1 MFQNIKK
8 MKNLNERKLRSE
20 NLRNGN
26 EMFMWMQKYKMRYK
40 TETQRIDISDI
51 KIPALNENSINSLPI
66 LNILKFFP
74 EHCI

>member
-1 MFQNIKK
+1 
-8 MKNLNERKLRSE
+8 
-20 NLRNGN
+20 
-26 EMFMWMQKYKMRYK
+26 MRYK

-74 EHCI
+74 EHCV